1 MTVNVSDVSTQAP
14 TLDGSGGDLGR
25 AARRAAN
32 LLANDVQI
40 RAAAPRPEVMEAAR
54 VPSLRLTEVLAT
66 FVEGYG
72 DRPALGSRARTVVRD
87 DANGR
92 TSSELLPR
100 FDTVSYR
107 ELWSDVVAVAGA
119 WSQASDAP
127 VRPGDFVATV
137 GFASADYLTVD
148 LVCAYLGL
156 VAVPLQHNAPV
167 SRLQPILAE
176 TQPAV
181 LAVSAA
187 YLDLAVESAL
197 GSDSLRRL
205 VVFDYTPEIDADRE
219 RLDRARARLDAAG
232 MAVIVETLSDVVERG
247 RALPETP
254 SYTGGDQD
262 RLAMILYTSG
272 STGAP
277 KGAMWTEKMVSTLWT
292 LPLKSADTPVV
303 NVNFL
308 PLNHLGGRI
317 PLSSAFQASGTS
329 YFVPESDLST
339 LFEDWS
345 LVRPTDVGLVPRVV
359 EMLFQRYQ
367 QGVERLVS
375 QGVDEVTADTLVSAE
390 VRENVLGGRVLGGF
404 VSTAPLSAEMKA
416 FIESCLDADLV
427 DAYGLTEIG
436 AVTTDGVVMRPL
448 VIDYKLIDVP
458 ELGYFN
464 TDQPHPRGE
473 SCW

>member
-1 MTVNVSDVSTQAP
+1 
-14 TLDGSGGDLGR
+14 
-25 AARRAAN
+25 
-32 LLANDVQI
+32 
-40 RAAAPRPEVMEAAR
+40 
-54 VPSLRLTEVLAT
+54 
-66 FVEGYG
+66 
-72 DRPALGSRARTVVRD
+72 
-87 DANGR
+87 
-92 TSSELLPR
+92 
-100 FDTVSYR
+100 
-107 ELWSDVVAVAGA
+107 
-119 WSQASDAP
+119 
-127 VRPGDFVATV
+127 
-137 GFASADYLTVD
+137 
-148 LVCAYLGL
+148 
-156 VAVPLQHNAPV
+156 
-167 SRLQPILAE
+167 
-176 TQPAV
+176 
-181 LAVSAA
+181 
-187 YLDLAVESAL
+187 
-197 GSDSLRRL
+197 
-205 VVFDYTPEIDADRE
+205 
-219 RLDRARARLDAAG
+219 
-232 MAVIVETLSDVVERG
+232 
-247 RALPETP
+247 
-254 SYTGGDQD
+254 
-262 RLAMILYTSG
+262 MILYTSG